1 MILTYLSISESLS
14 YINSNTMVVNYI
26 RIEDDNNYR
35 HNFIEAVEM
44 AKEIIK
50 RHKDWLV
57 KIQLVKDNKDNKDTI
72 DSYDAFYVQC
82 DENGESYF
90 KDFYYSENIRKLL

>member
-1 MILTYLSISESLS
+1 
-14 YINSNTMVVNYI
+14 MVINYI
-26 RIEDDNNYR
+26 KIEDNNNYR

-57 KIQLVKDNKDNKDTI
+57 KIQLVKDNKDSI
-72 DSYDAFYVQC
+72 DLYDAFYVQC

-90 KDFYYSENIRKLL
+90 KDFYYSENIDNHGE